1 MSEANKIDWAFI
13 PPQEWREPWPK
24 GVFCPYIPVIDMK
37 PGETLDEAVRRH
49 NEKINAPVARTD

>member
-1 MSEANKIDWAFI
+1 MNEAPNKKIDWVLI
-13 PPQEWREPWPK
+13 PPEKRGNFPNVWYMPD
-24 GVFCPYIPVIDMK
+24 IDMK